1 VVHFGLR
8 LLLVLGQ
15 SNSAII
21 AKALE
26 HISGA
31 ETSSFGPTHTVLDRI
46 MVSAVRAVRQVNR
59 AGAMTAAGRE
69 MKIRQLA
76 VEFNALYTVEQLLL
90 HSKVIRGAVRR
101 KELEVHMGILNSG
114 SGEVDFLGTHPMQ
127 QELLQDWQP
136 SPPSHG
142 DGPHARGAAGQEEPD
157 LELEHVHGPGCSH
170 HHG

>member
-69 MKIRQLA
+69 AKAWQLA
-76 VEFNALYTVEQLLL
+76 AEPDGLCTAGRLLL
-90 HSKVIRGAVRR
+90 RSAAVRGAVRR
-101 KELEVHMGILNSG
+101 KELEVHMGILNQG
-114 SGEVDFLGTHPMQ
+114 SGEADFLGTHVMQ
-127 QELLQDWQP
+127 QELQQDWQP
-136 SPPSHG
+136 GPP
-142 DGPHARGAAGQEEPD
+142 Q
-157 LELEHVHGPGCSH
+157 PGRWPAC
-170 HHG
+170 